1 MNMQL
6 NPELLEAVHN
16 SNEVVVVLDMAL
28 LTMAGQIQQI
38 EIRKKRNRV
47 EPGAESTFMS
57 MLIMNE

>member
-16 SNEVVVVLDMAL
+16 SNEVVVLDIAL

-38 EIRKKRNRV
+38 EIRKRV

>member
-16 SNEVVVVLDMAL
+16 SNEVVVLDIAL